1 MSEKIG
7 LALAEL
13 EDRHEILCE
22 FPPAVSGMTERAKVI
37 IEFKE
42 FSFDSFVKCQ
52 KFATIEAC
60 CIVDKNSDVYDTITQ
75 CKSLNGRVIG
85 VVTVRKFS
93 E

>member
-37 IEFKE
+37 IEFEKL
-42 FSFDSFVKCQ
+42 SFDSFAKRQ
-52 KFATIEAC
+52 KVATIEEY
-60 CIVDKNSDVYDTITQ
+60 SYL
-75 CKSLNGRVIG
+75 SP
-85 VVTVRKFS
+85 S
-93 E
+93 

>member
-13 EDRHEILCE
+13 EDHHEILCE
-22 FPPAVSGMTERAKVI
+22 FPPGVSGMTRRAKVI
-37 IEFKE
+37 IEFE
-42 FSFDSFVKCQ
+42 DFNDSFAKRQ

-60 CIVDKNSDVYDTITQ
+60 CIVDKNSDVCDTITQ

-85 VVTVRKFS
+85 IVTVKGIP

>member
-7 LALAEL
+7 LALTEL
-13 EDRHEILCE
+13 EDHREILCE
-22 FPPAVSGMTERAKVI
+22 FPPSESGMANGTKAI
-37 IEFKE
+37 IEFE
-42 FSFDSFVKCQ
+42 ELNDSFAKRQ

-60 CIVDKNSDVYDTITQ
+60 CIVDKNSDVCDTITQ

-85 VVTVRKFS
+85 IVTVKKIS